1 MTRPVPTA
9 LFFFALAP
17 CCVAAEMTAKEAA
30 LWDRL
35 RGRIEGVDRALDGV
49 LGVSVKDL
57 KTGAAIEIRP
67 REVFPAA
74 SVINVAVL
82 YELYRQAEEGRV
94 DLGEVTQPRLPR
106 VKGGGVLQDL
116 GDHVSLTVRDLA
128 VLMVGWSDNEAAN
141 LLIERVGMDAV
152 NRRLE
157 GLGLRGTRLRR
168 RMMDIEAARR
178 GDENVGTPADFTRL
192 MEEIQNGT
200 GLSPDGAKDLVA
212 VLCTD
217 KRGTV
222 RSPPSPFRAPL
233 PDGLAVADKAGELD
247 GVRAVTA
254 LVLLRGRPYVA
265 TLMTAYLRRDADG
278 EAAIRD
284 ISAALYET
292 FDRLARASE
301 HGRFIEAPH
310 P

>member
-1 MTRPVPTA
+1 VSRPVPTT
-9 LFFFALAP
+9 LLLLALASRG
-17 CCVAAEMTAKEAA
+17 VAAELTAKEAA

-35 RGRIEGVDRALDGV
+35 RGRIESVDRALDGV
-49 LGVSVKDL
+49 LGASVKDL

-74 SVINVAVL
+74 SVIKVAVL

-106 VKGGGVLQDL
+106 VQGGGVLQDL
-116 GDHVSLTVRDLA
+116 SGHVSLTVRDLA

-152 NRRLE
+152 NRRLV
-157 GLGLRGTRLRR
+157 GLGLPETRLRR
-168 RMMDIEAARR
+168 RMMDVEAARR

-192 MEEIQNGT
+192 MEEIHKGT
-200 GLSPDGAKDLVA
+200 GLSPDRAKDMVA

-222 RSPPSPFRAPL
+222 GALPSPFRVPL
-233 PDGLAVADKAGELD
+233 PDGLAVADKQGELD

-254 LVLLRGRPYVA
+254 LVLLPGRPYVA

-278 EAAIRD
+278 ETAIRD
-284 ISAALYET
+284 ISDALYET
-292 FDRLARASE
+292 FDRLARATE
-301 HGRFIEAPH
+301 HGRFIEAPR
-310 P
+310 

>member
-1 MTRPVPTA
+1 MA
-9 LFFFALAP
+9 
-17 CCVAAEMTAKEAA
+17 AKEAV

-35 RGRIEGVDRALDGV
+35 HGRIESIDRALDGV

-57 KTGAAIEIRP
+57 KTGAVIEIRP

-74 SVINVAVL
+74 SVIKVAVL

-94 DLGEVTQPRLPR
+94 DLGEVMQPRLPR
-106 VKGGGVLQDL
+106 VQGGGVIQDL

-128 VLMVGWSDNEAAN
+128 VLTVGWSDNEAAN

-157 GLGLRGTRLRR
+157 GLGLRETLLHR
-168 RMMDIEAARR
+168 RMMDLEAARR

-192 MEEIQNGT
+192 MEAIHEGT
-200 GLSPDGAKDLVA
+200 GLSPDRARDLVA

-222 RSPPSPFRAPL
+222 RISPSPFRAPL
-233 PDGLAVADKAGELD
+233 PDGLPVADKGGDLD

-265 TLMTAYLRRDADG
+265 TVMTAYLRRDADG

-301 HGRFIEAPH
+301 HGRYVETPS